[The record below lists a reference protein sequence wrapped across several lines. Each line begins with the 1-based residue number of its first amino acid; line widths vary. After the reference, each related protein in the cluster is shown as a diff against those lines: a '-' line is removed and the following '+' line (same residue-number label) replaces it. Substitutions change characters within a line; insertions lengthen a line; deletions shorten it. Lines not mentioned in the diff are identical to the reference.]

1 MTHDRVR
8 NHFSMQEEVK
18 SVRTMT
24 WSGDTICELT
34 TLKFDLTLTLSGA
47 GFSIYS
53 SHISGLP
60 GSLQGHQFSEVSSQH
75 ALLGFCV
82 RSVVRFAST
91 PSKILLQKKA
101 CCPKSCSRVYPEEER
116 IGSTVISA

>member
-1 MTHDRVR
+1 
-8 NHFSMQEEVK
+8 MQEEVK
-18 SVRTMT
+18 SIRTMT

-34 TLKFDLTLTLSGA
+34 TLEFDLTLTLSGA
-47 GFSIYS
+47 GFSLYS

-60 GSLQGHQFSEVSSQH
+60 GSLQGHQLSEVSSQH
-75 ALLGFCV
+75 ALLGFCI

-101 CCPKSCSRVYPEEER
+101 YCLKSC
-116 IGSTVISA
+116 